1 MTVHITMKREK
12 PAPIPTPQ
20 EPPSNIRRVR
30 KWGDP
35 VMTAQGLSTVIIM
48 RDGLT
53 SNFQAVG
60 LCNKTTGF
68 GAVTNWLSIPQADI
82 IRLYDMQ
89 KYTLAEDKRI
99 GFDYPIDKK
108 MDWLFEEKGSIYF
121 GLSDWRT
128 QSAEWGT
135 LALGGN
141 LVNVEGYETMTWKFP
156 DGKVTT
162 AKFARLKGFRKSD
175 WTRPFHDIQD
185 EQGKVIEYGL
195 LSLGLVHRCYC
206 AYYSAQRKE
215 HDVFGDSPKGVVYS
229 PFWSPLDWKFNGQNN
244 ATHLYIPESWLET

>member
-1 MTVHITMKREK
+1 MDRRVTGIIRRSSPPE
-12 PAPIPTPQ
+12 PAG
-20 EPPSNIRRVR
+20 NIWRVR

-35 VMTAQGLSTVIIM
+35 IMTAQGLSTEIIM

-60 LCNKTTGF
+60 LCNKLTGF
-68 GAVTNWLSIPQADI
+68 GAVTNWLAIPQADI

-89 KYTLAEDKRI
+89 KYALEEDKRV
-99 GFDYPIDKK
+99 GFSYPIDKK

-121 GLSDWRT
+121 GLSDWRS
-128 QSAEWGT
+128 QNAEWGT

-162 AKFARLKGFRKSD
+162 AKFARLKGFRKAD
-175 WTRPFHDIQD
+175 WVRPFA
-185 EQGKVIEYGL
+185 EL
-195 LSLGLVHRCYC
+195 LAEGLVHRCWC
-206 AYYSAQRKE
+206 AYYSAQSRT
-215 HDVFGDSPKGVVYS
+215 HDVFSDTPKGAVYS
-229 PFWSPLDWKFNGQNN
+229 PFWSPLDWKFNGNN
-244 ATHLYIPESWLET
+244 NSTHLYIPASWLEKA